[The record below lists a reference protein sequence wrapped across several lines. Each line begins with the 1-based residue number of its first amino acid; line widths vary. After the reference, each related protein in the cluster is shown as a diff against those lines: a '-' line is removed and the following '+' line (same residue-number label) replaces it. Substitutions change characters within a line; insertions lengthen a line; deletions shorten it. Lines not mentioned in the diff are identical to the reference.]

1 MKIKVVD
8 GKYASPA
15 DVPKWVPA
23 ATILPSFLNSFVHA
37 GVSTLDVT
45 NWSKNGGTY
54 IRHSF
59 EIRQINENRGK

>member
-1 MKIKVVD
+1 MEMKVVD

-37 GVSTLDVT
+37 GGSTLDVT
-45 NWSKNGGTY
+45 NWSKNWDTY

-59 EIRQINENRGK
+59 EIRQINENGGK